1 MRPLYV
7 PADEFAAFADRV
19 VAAATDFLAT
29 LDDRRTSPATSAAD
43 TTAAFDKPLPERGVG
58 DAVLEDLDALAAHA
72 RASTGR
78 LFPYVVGSGESIGAL
93 GDLYASVL
101 NQNVTAWRSAPAAV
115 TVERTVV
122 RWLAEAIGCTGF
134 TGSLT
139 SGGSLA
145 NLMALA
151 MARESRA
158 PANDDG
164 ATPCVVYASTEV
176 HMAIPK
182 AVALLGIGRANLRLI
197 PVDDDF
203 RIDVKALEAAI
214 ADDQRAGLRGI
225 AVVASAGTISAR
237 SIRCRNWQNS
247 PERTTF
253 GFTSTARTARLQ
265 RSRSR
270 RSLPACRSPTRS
282 CSTRT
287 SGFTSR
293 STAASSFT
301 GTRS

>member
-1 MRPLYV
+1 
-7 PADEFAAFADRV
+7 
-19 VAAATDFLAT
+19 
-29 LDDRRTSPATSAAD
+29 
-43 TTAAFDKPLPERGVG
+43 
-58 DAVLEDLDALAAHA
+58 
-72 RASTGR
+72 
-78 LFPYVVGSGESIGAL
+78 
-93 GDLYASVL
+93 VL

-164 ATPCVVYASTEV
+164 ATPCVVYASTEI

-182 AVALLGIGRANLRLI
+182 AVALLGIGRANLRVI
-197 PVDDDF
+197 PVDEDF

-214 ADDQRAGLRGI
+214 ADDQRAGLKGMRLLR
-225 AVVASAGTISAR
+225 VPERSPPAR

-247 PERTTF
+247 PKRTTF
-253 GFTSTARTARLQ
+253 GFTSMAPTARRQ
-265 RSRSR
+265 RSRNR
-270 RSLPACRSPTRS
+270 RSLPACRPPTHS

-301 GTRS
+301 ATRN